1 MAKLVPVQD
10 LQPAF
15 NNAIA
20 YLNREMRQ
28 NEIVSMGQLA
38 NRFKEEFDC
47 YAMWDQA
54 WNWDVVGFKNDEQ
67 HMMFVLKWS

>member
-38 NRFKEEFDC
+38 NRFKEEFD
-47 YAMWDQA
+47 
-54 WNWDVVGFKNDEQ
+54 
-67 HMMFVLKWS
+67 